1 MVGPVIPVKGTKP
14 AALVVV
20 PEIVPA
26 AKIAGVGT
34 GEAVEEGTGVA
45 ATAAKFVAVKKRR
58 ANASRVSAR
67 SSGVG
72 VAVNLGVRTISG
84 RVSSLF
90 PNITN
95 GI

>member
-1 MVGPVIPVKGTKP
+1 M
-14 AALVVV
+14 
-20 PEIVPA
+20 IVPA

-34 GEAVEEGTGVA
+34 GEVVEEATG
-45 ATAAKFVAVKKRR
+45 TAAAAADVVPVKKRR
-58 ANASRVSAR
+58 ANASRVKAR

-72 VAVNLGVRTISG
+72 VAVNLGVSTISG

-90 PNITN
+90 PDITN